1 MSELFCSSAL
11 TVRRTVSSC
20 MVRCSSSV
28 CAGLEASGRFM
39 VVVLVVVEGAESLGS
54 ALGPQVFG
62 GPFAVSIWGVGI
74 GTGLSPV
81 VLPFLMVLFECGD
94 LVIKV
99 SSGEELRGGVT
110 EGPIGASGERGR
122 RCPRGR
128 ATIGGGGLP
137 RISRW

>member
-1 MSELFCSSAL
+1 
-11 TVRRTVSSC
+11 
-20 MVRCSSSV
+20 
-28 CAGLEASGRFM
+28 M

-94 LVIKV
+94 LVIVRTSNNTAV
-99 SSGEELRGGVT
+99 SSTVT
-110 EGPIGASGERGR
+110 GQSVASSGSDE
-122 RCPRGR
+122 P
-128 ATIGGGGLP
+128 
-137 RISRW
+137 SRVPVV